1 MARNLQMINRHL
13 YTVRWTQPYATYMQR
28 PSLRAQQE
36 HLEKLIEIVLDQGKV
51 DEAKKVLERIMKL

>member
-1 MARNLQMINRHL
+1 
-13 YTVRWTQPYATYMQR
+13 MQR

>member
-1 MARNLQMINRHL
+1 MSKRHL
-13 YTVRWTQPYATYMQR
+13 YKMQWSQPYATYMQR